1 MRRFLTIIW
10 LVLAWIAPFGGTSA
24 SAQIPPPLPDALSIA
39 LSSVEL
45 TQSVTVSV
53 QDINELS
60 ISGDVTLIVAVATA
74 GSGPDPVNNATQ
86 TYNLTTNGPNQK
98 IIGAIDTAYSAGISL
113 SALLTPP
120 TGGSASAEV
129 LGTTAL
135 DLITGFGYV
144 AETGLTITYTATVS
158 IDVPPN
164 GAGETR
170 TVTLTLMDN

>member
-1 MRRFLTIIW
+1 MRRFLTITW
-10 LVLAWIAPFGGTSA
+10 LALAWIVLFESPSA
-24 SAQIPPPLPDALSIA
+24 SAQIPPPLPGALSIA

-53 QDINELS
+53 QDINQLS
-60 ISGDVTLIVAVATA
+60 ISADVSLIVATATA
-74 GSGPDPVNNATQ
+74 GSGPDPVNNATA

-98 IIGAIDTAYSAGISL
+98 IIGEIDTAYSAGISL

-120 TGGSASAEV
+120 TGGTASAEV

-135 DLITGFGYV
+135 DLVTGFGFV
-144 AETGLTITYTATVS
+144 AETGLTITYTATVT
-158 IDVPPN
+158 IAVPPN